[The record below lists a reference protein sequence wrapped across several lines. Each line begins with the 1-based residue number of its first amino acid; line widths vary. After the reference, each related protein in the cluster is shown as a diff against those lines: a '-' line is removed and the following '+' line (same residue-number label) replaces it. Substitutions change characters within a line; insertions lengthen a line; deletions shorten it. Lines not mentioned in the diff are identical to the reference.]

1 MNIEQLRNHALAKP
15 GVTEDQPF
23 GDDVL
28 ALRVGGK
35 IFALV
40 ALQAVPLRV
49 NLKCDPEEAIR
60 LRELHAAILPGYHM
74 NKQHWNTVLLDGT
87 LKPSLVIS
95 MMDASYA
102 LILASLP
109 KALRTSL
116 SSNT

>member
-1 MNIEQLRNHALAKP
+1 MSKP
-15 GVTEDQPF
+15 GVSEDMPF

-40 ALQAVPLRV
+40 ALQATPLRI

-60 LRELHAAILPGYHM
+60 LREAHAAILPGYHM
-74 NKQHWNTVLLDGT
+74 NKQHWNTVILDGT
-87 LKPSLVIS
+87 LNPALVRD
-95 MMDASYA
+95 MMDASYS
-102 LILASLP
+102 LILGSLP

-116 SSNT
+116 SPKR